1 MILFITVCKG
11 RCTKKVLQYLNRM
24 KKVGFSTY

>member
-1 MILFITVCKG
+1 MTVCKG

-24 KKVGFSTY
+24 KKTGLSTY